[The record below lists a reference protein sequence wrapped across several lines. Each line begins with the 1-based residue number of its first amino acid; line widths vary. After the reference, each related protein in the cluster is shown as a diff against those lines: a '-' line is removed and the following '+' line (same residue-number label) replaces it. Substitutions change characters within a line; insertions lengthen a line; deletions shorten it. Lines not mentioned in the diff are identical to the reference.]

1 MHKQESMATKMQK
14 NKESQ
19 IGWYKTS
26 IASTKGRAR
35 HVIRHIERL
44 TWETLTS

>member
-19 IGWYKTS
+19 NGWYKTS
-26 IASTKGRAR
+26 IATTKEENHLITQRG
-35 HVIRHIERL
+35 EL
-44 TWETLTS
+44 DML